1 MPESRPSRRHTS
13 ASSPGA
19 ARGTWKRRTSPR
31 RCTPLGSAQANQL
44 PPRSPL
50 HWRRSHAPPQRA
62 AGSQDQARASPRQT
76 RVTKGPRRKAATADA
91 PAGRPTALAAA
102 VSHPHRAPHSHA
114 SHSHASFAHGS
125 RPRSLANARFAA
137 ATSDMDGASAHT
149 DDARHGRERELHE
162 RRRRRGDGET
172 TRGARPAARTGERGA
187 RASARRRARTDAIA
201 LTWR

>member
-1 MPESRPSRRHTS
+1 MFREHSTAQIKPSIVALNPR
-13 ASSPGA
+13 AA
-19 ARGTWKRRTSPR
+19 AREQR
-31 RCTPLGSAQANQL
+31 Q
-44 PPRSPL
+44 PPRGDPSQALERASRAL
-50 HWRRSHAPPQRA
+50 HQRA
-62 AGSQDQARASPRQT
+62 HVAVARKRPPAPLDAVSQLDRDAHRARRAVAASFRALNSTHGSHVFASR
-76 RVTKGPRRKAATADA
+76 
-91 PAGRPTALAAA
+91 AA

-114 SHSHASFAHGS
+114 SHLHASFAHGS

-172 TRGARPAARTGERGA
+172 TRGVRPAARTGERGA
-187 RASARRRARTDAIA
+187 RARARRSARTDAIA